1 MTATQEQ
8 LAKLA
13 ALVNAPGLWEYPAL
27 DTPAG
32 DDVFLAPLLRW
43 LRDYYEHWTSWG
55 QCGDDTPCEAGIWYS
70 ESKDA
75 AIGKAGNH
83 TTALLRACIAAGLE
97 EICEI
102 FGKGE

>member
-13 ALVNAPGLWEYPAL
+13 TLVNAPGLWEYPAL

-32 DDVFLAPLLRW
+32 VP
-43 LRDYYEHWTSWG
+43 
-55 QCGDDTPCEAGIWYS
+55 
-70 ESKDA
+70 
-75 AIGKAGNH
+75 
-83 TTALLRACIAAGLE
+83 